1 MKKEILF
8 IMLNDFA
15 DWEGAY
21 IAPCLNIGVEPG
33 SDSKYVVKTVAVTKD
48 PVVSCGGFKIL
59 PDYDINEISTDHAG
73 LVLIG
78 GMRWFSPE
86 AGLLVPLVK
95 AAIENNK
102 LVAGI
107 CNASVF
113 LGMHGFLNTVK
124 HTSNGLEYLK
134 AYAGAGYTGDLH
146 YINEAAVRDG
156 NIVTANGFSA
166 LEFSREILYALEA
179 DTPKK
184 IERSY
189 RMNKSGVWE
198 YPETEE

>member
-8 IMLNDFA
+8 VLLNEFA

-21 IAPCLNIGVEPG
+21 IAPSLNLGVEPG
-33 SDSKYVVKTVAVTKD
+33 SESRYVVRTLSVTKD

-59 PDYDINEISTDHAG
+59 PDYDISNIPADYAG

-78 GMRWFSPE
+78 GTRWFSPE
-86 AGLLVPLVK
+86 AECLVPLVK
-95 AAIENNK
+95 AAVESNK

-113 LGMHGFLNTVK
+113 LGMHGFLNTVN
-124 HTSNGLEYLK
+124 HTSNGLEYIT
-134 AYAGAGYTGDLH
+134 AYAGAAYTGECH
-146 YINEAAVRDG
+146 YINQAAVRDG

-184 IERSY
+184 IERIY
-189 RMNKSGVWE
+189 RMHKTGVWE
-198 YPETEE
+198 E

>member
-8 IMLNDFA
+8 VLLNEFA

-21 IAPCLNIGVEPG
+21 IAPNLNCGVEPG
-33 SDSKYVVKTVAVTKD
+33 SPSKYIVKTVAVTKD
-48 PVVSCGGFKIL
+48 PVVSIGGFKVL
-59 PDYDINEISTDHAG
+59 PDYAITDIPADYAG

-78 GMRWFSPE
+78 GMSWFTPE
-86 AGLLVPLVK
+86 AERIVPVVK
-95 AAIENNK
+95 EAIENKK

-113 LGMHGFLNTVK
+113 LGMHGFLNQVK

-134 AYAGAGYTGDLH
+134 MYAGPNYAGESH
-146 YINEAAVRDG
+146 YIDGQAVRDG

-179 DTPKK
+179 DATEK

-189 RMNKSGVWE
+189 RMNKTGVWE
-198 YPETEE
+198 E